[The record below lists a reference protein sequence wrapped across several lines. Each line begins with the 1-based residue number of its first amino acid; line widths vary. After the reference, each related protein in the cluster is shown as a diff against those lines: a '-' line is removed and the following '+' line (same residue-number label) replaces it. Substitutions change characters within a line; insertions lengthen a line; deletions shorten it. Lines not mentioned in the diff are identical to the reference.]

1 MLCYNE
7 YYAAYAH
14 IQSILQTATIT
25 IRTYYYIRNIRD
37 RRCGYPGCKVS
48 LVLIDF
54 AGL

>member
-25 IRTYYYIRNIRD
+25 IRTYYYIRNQRQAVWQL
-37 RRCGYPGCKVS
+37 R
-48 LVLIDF
+48 LQ
-54 AGL
+54 GLPCSC